1 MSRRMYAFAVALALL
16 PVVGLA
22 QDGPRPEDRPRGERR
37 PPHGPPPPMLF
48 FTDKIVNLA
57 VDRVVDDMADHYRL
71 SEDQFEFIREEV
83 RSRFPSF
90 MLENRDQIIEIA
102 NQYTE
107 AMLSGEPP
115 TKEFVAQWSQKT
127 LPLVNQFAEMIEETR
142 ESIRPILTEEQQVQM
157 DGEMAAFRVAM
168 NHVNNRMNVWAQGG
182 YDWESEW
189 PRSEAFKEQERVR
202 VETLLK
208 EQERAKAIARGESP
222 PPETAVQTA
231 ATTDAGAAPPG
242 AAQADA
248 PKPKPG
254 EKPGTP
260 RPKDEWDVYVENF
273 IKRYKLDDAQQNQA
287 RKNLIGLQEQR
298 DRYARRK
305 LAEIEELKKKLKAA
319 KSDDEKSELKARL
332 VKIQEPIDR
341 MFNQLK
347 DKLDTIP
354 TRKQRADAAKAD
366 LDKSAA
372 AKPAESGEKNP

>member
-1 MSRRMYAFAVALALL
+1 
-16 PVVGLA
+16 
-22 QDGPRPEDRPRGERR
+22 
-37 PPHGPPPPMLF
+37 MLF

-57 VDRVVDDMADHYRL
+57 VDRIVDDMADHYNL

-107 AMLSGEPP
+107 AMLSGDPP
-115 TKEFVAQWSQKT
+115 TKEFVAQWSQNT
-127 LPLVNQFAEMIEETR
+127 LPMVNRFAEMIEETR
-142 ESIRPILTEEQQVQM
+142 ESIRPILSEEQQVQM

-208 EQERAKAIARGESP
+208 EQERAKAIARGEPP

-231 ATTDAGAAPPG
+231 ATTDVGAAPS
-242 AAQADA
+242 AATPADSSR
-248 PKPKPG
+248 PKPG
-254 EKPGTP
+254 EKPGAQ
-260 RPKDEWDVYVENF
+260 RPKDEWDIYVENF

-287 RKNLIGLQEQR
+287 RKHLVSLQEQR

-305 LAEIEELKKKLKAA
+305 LTEIEELEKKLKAV
-319 KSDDEKSELKARL
+319 KTDDEKSELKARL

-366 LDKSAA
+366 LEKPVVP
-372 AKPAESGEKNP
+372 KPAEAVEKKP